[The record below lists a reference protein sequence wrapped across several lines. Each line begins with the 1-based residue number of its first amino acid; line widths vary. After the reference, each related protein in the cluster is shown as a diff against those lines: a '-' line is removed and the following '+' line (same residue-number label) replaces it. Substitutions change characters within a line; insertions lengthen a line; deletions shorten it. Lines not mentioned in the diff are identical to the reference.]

1 MDLVFP
7 YQKEK
12 SDLLGIIYRPM
23 ASVSFQSKNNKWV
36 PVRMIVD
43 SGADYTLLPRYV
55 AKRLQIDLEKDCQQ
69 ITTHGVG
76 GESYVYFLPQ
86 IRVKLGKWGR
96 NIPLG
101 FLDGDDV
108 PPLLGRHLFME
119 TFDTLL
125 SSNHIVSFSG
135 K

>member
-1 MDLVFP
+1 MDLAFP

-55 AKRLQIDLEKDCQQ
+55 AKRLQIDLEKDCRQ

-76 GESYVYFLPQ
+76 GESAVYFLPK
-86 IRVKLGKWGR
+86 IRVRLGKWER

-101 FLDGDDV
+101 FLDGDYV

-119 TFDTLL
+119 TFETLF
-125 SSNHIVSFSG
+125 SSNHIVSFSS
-135 K
+135 

>member
-23 ASVSFQSKNNKWV
+23 ASVSFQSRNNTWV
-36 PVRMIVD
+36 SVRMIVD

-55 AKRLQIDLEKDCQQ
+55 AKRLQIDLEKDCKQ

-76 GESYVYFLPQ
+76 GESYVYFLPK
-86 IRVKLGKWGR
+86 IRVRLGIWER

-119 TFDTLL
+119 TFETLF
-125 SSNHIVSFSG
+125 SSSHNVSFSS

>member
-12 SDLLGIIYRPM
+12 SNLLGIIHRPM

-55 AKRLQIDLEKDCQQ
+55 AKRLQIDLEKDCQH

-76 GESYVYFLPQ
+76 GESSVYFLPK
-86 IRVKLGKWGR
+86 IRVRLGKWER

-119 TFDTLL
+119 TFETLF
-125 SSNHIVSFSG
+125 SSDHIVSFSC

>member
-1 MDLVFP
+1 MDVVFP

-12 SDLLGIIYRPM
+12 SDLLGVIYRPM
-23 ASVSFQSKNNKWV
+23 ASVSFQSRNNTWV
-36 PVRMIVD
+36 SVRMIVD

-55 AKRLQIDLEKDCQQ
+55 AKRLQIDLEKDCKQ

-76 GESYVYFLPQ
+76 GESYVYFLPK
-86 IRVKLGKWGR
+86 IRVRLGIWER

-119 TFDTLL
+119 TFETLF
-125 SSNHIVSFSG
+125 SSSHNVSFSS